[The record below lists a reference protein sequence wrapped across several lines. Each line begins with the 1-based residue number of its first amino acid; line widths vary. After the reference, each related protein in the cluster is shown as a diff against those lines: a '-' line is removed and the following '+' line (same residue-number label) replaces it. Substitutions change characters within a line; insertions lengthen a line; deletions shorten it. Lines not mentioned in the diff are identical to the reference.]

1 MKFLFKLGALVLSL
15 VLVLVVCVLVIG
27 YSLPVEHHASRSILL
42 HQTPAVV
49 YAAVRDFESVPTWY
63 PDVTR
68 VVVEKQTDGKIHFRQ
83 EGKNGTINYE
93 LVDDVPSTRIVTS
106 ILDKDLGFSGSW
118 TYNIVAEG
126 SGTRLSI
133 TEDGQISN
141 IIFRFASR
149 YIFGY
154 TETMDSYLVS
164 LARRFGETSKPQ

>member
-1 MKFLFKLGALVLSL
+1 MRFLFKLGALVLAV
-15 VLVLVVCVLVIG
+15 VLVLVMCVLVIG
-27 YSLPVEHHASRSILL
+27 YNLPAEHHASRSISL
-42 HQTPAVV
+42 HQTPAAV

-93 LVDDVPSTRIVTS
+93 LVDDVPSTRIVTR
-106 ILDKDLGFSGSW
+106 ILDRDLGFSGSW

-126 SGTRLSI
+126 SGTKVSI

-141 IIFRFASR
+141 IVFRFASR
-149 YIFGY
+149 YVFGY
-154 TETMDSYLVS
+154 TDTMDRYLVS
-164 LARRFGETSKPQ
+164 LARRFGETSTPQ